1 MINFTNTTNSFN
13 ILLSTL
19 KFFINFSNKIIL
31 HPYIYDERGVTKAL
45 DIETMI
51 DIYKDDV
58 YKLCLKLTNNKIDAD
73 DLFQDTWLKLYS
85 NFHILYDQKTYK
97 NLIYTI
103 CINTYKDSYS
113 KKKRWLNIITDFFD
127 SKVQHEVM
135 EHQSSTIDETEFII
149 FNTIEKK
156 TIQNLIKD
164 LDEKYKLPIILY
176 YYLDYSYVDIASI
189 LNIPIGTLKYRL
201 NQGKKL
207 LKTKLENI

>member
-1 MINFTNTTNSFN
+1 M
-13 ILLSTL
+13 
-19 KFFINFSNKIIL
+19 
-31 HPYIYDERGVTKAL
+31 

-85 NFHILYDQKTYK
+85 NFHKLNDQKTYK
-97 NLIYTI
+97 NWIYTI